1 MLSLG
6 ELRELGLSR
15 QAVSVRAGNGRL
27 HRLHHAVYA
36 VGHPNAGFEGRMLA
50 AVKACGPNAVLSHY
64 SAAELWGFMDRTDR
78 RPDVT
83 IPQSERRSHAGIG
96 VHQSTRL
103 EPRDRTRFQGIPVT
117 TPARTLLDLAAVL
130 EYRVLRGA
138 VRRAQ
143 GLHRASPA
151 QLEEV
156 LDRLRPRRGARRL
169 AVIVAT
175 GPAPTNSK
183 LEDLVLELVLDG
195 GLAHPDLN
203 KPLVLDGR
211 RVVPDFRWPE
221 QRLVIEADG
230 VAWHDEKVAREEDA
244 ARQALLEAHGER
256 VLRVTWDQVV
266 GQPQRTL
273 TRIRRAGAPRAA
285 RVAVLSPQR

>member
-27 HRLHHAVYA
+27 HRLYRAVYA
-36 VGHPNAGFEGRMLA
+36 VGHPNPGFEGRMLA
-50 AVKACGPNAVLSHY
+50 AVKACGPNAVLSHH
-64 SAAELWGFMDRTDR
+64 SAAELWGFMERTDR
-78 RPDVT
+78 SPDVT
-83 IPQSERRSHAGIG
+83 IPASERRGHAGIG

-103 EPRDRTRFQGIPVT
+103 EPRDRAKFEGIPVT

-138 VRRAQ
+138 VRRAE

-169 AVIVAT
+169 AAIVAT

-183 LEDLVLELVLDG
+183 LEDLVLELVLAG

-230 VAWHDEKVAREEDA
+230 AAWHDGKVAREEDA

-256 VLRVTWDQVV
+256 VLRVTWRQVV
-266 GQPQRTL
+266 DQPQRTL
-273 TRIRRAGAPRAA
+273 TRIRRAGAPRAV
-285 RVAVLSPQR
+285 RVAGL